1 MNPFSSFVSFLR
13 STPSALQVSDWL
25 QNMNKA
31 FLEAA
36 SEIFNE
42 DKSSPEMLVY
52 STLLN
57 TTLSANN
64 ILHGFPSVV
73 SRIGPIYRELR
84 AYYEC
89 LWQLVLLGKHD
100 SRDDQVKISKLY
112 ADVKMRIDRNIQTLF
127 SDNPN
132 IRRLLAS
139 AFDNSYDTRLCDAVK
154 EYVWGQHSDHMN
166 TTDDILHDNVES
178 LTLSIL
184 KVTGLRQGYQASIKA
199 ILVHDTNNALC
210 LKFLTQFDLE
220 RCKFIEFPDDF
231 YK

>member
-1 MNPFSSFVSFLR
+1 MSIISRLFHHQPN
-13 STPSALQVSDWL
+13 ALQVSDWL
-25 QNMNKA
+25 ENMQDA
-31 FLEAA
+31 FIERSSGLL
-36 SEIFNE
+36 NR
-42 DKSSPEMLVY
+42 DNSSPDMLVFFTLMN
-52 STLLN
+52 STLSTN
-57 TTLSANN
+57 H
-64 ILHGFPSVV
+64 ILHQCPSILSSLGAV
-73 SRIGPIYRELR
+73 YREMR

-132 IRRLLAS
+132 IKRLLAS

-166 TTDDILHDNVES
+166 TTNDILHDNVES

-184 KVTGLRQGYQASIKA
+184 RVTGLRQGYQASIKS
-199 ILVHDTNNALC
+199 ILVHDTSNALC
-210 LKFLTQFDLE
+210 LKLLTQFDLE
-220 RCKFIEFPDDF
+220 RCKFTEFPDEF

>member
-1 MNPFSSFVSFLR
+1 MSIISRLFRHQPN
-13 STPSALQVSDWL
+13 ALQVSDWL
-25 QNMNKA
+25 GNMQDA
-31 FLEAA
+31 FIERSSGLLDRD
-36 SEIFNE
+36 N
-42 DKSSPEMLVY
+42 SSPDMLVFFTLMN
-52 STLLN
+52 STLSTN
-57 TTLSANN
+57 H
-64 ILHGFPSVV
+64 ILHQCPSILSFLGAVY
-73 SRIGPIYRELR
+73 GEMR

-112 ADVKMRIDRNIQTLF
+112 ADVKMGIDGNIQTLF

-132 IRRLLAS
+132 IKRLLAS
-139 AFDNSYDTRLCDAVK
+139 AFDNSYDIRLCDAVK
-154 EYVWGQHSDHMN
+154 EYIWGQHSDHMN
-166 TTDDILHDNVES
+166 TTDDTLHDNVES

-184 KVTGLRQGYQASIKA
+184 KVTGLRQGYQASIKS